1 MDDMIII
8 GICLC
13 CGIPSHNID
22 IVHSD
27 AAHGLCEER
36 YEYNKYIVASASVKT
51 EAFLAGI
58 LSDIWGRCTI

>member
-1 MDDMIII
+1 MNDMIII
-8 GICLC
+8 GLCLC
-13 CGIPSHNID
+13 CGIPSHNI
-22 IVHSD
+22 VHRD

-36 YEYNKYIVASASVKT
+36 YEYNKYIVASVSVKT